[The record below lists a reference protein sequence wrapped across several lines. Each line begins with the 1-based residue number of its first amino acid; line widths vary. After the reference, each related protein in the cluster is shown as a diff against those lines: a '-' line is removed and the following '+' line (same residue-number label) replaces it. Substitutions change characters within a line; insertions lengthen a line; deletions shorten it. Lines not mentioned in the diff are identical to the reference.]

1 MTTGSNATC
10 HVSRPRREG
19 RRDGT
24 ARATCTCWIPVREAD
39 LRGCERVEIDGEYV
53 LLIEYVR
60 AGVSVSVARARRRE
74 CLARANALIEEHA
87 RARDSLVAIEP
98 VIAGLTENGARRA
111 LLARIAAVGGSVAV
125 QMAQGQVV
133 ASLDRLAQGAPL
145 FDPLFGRVLF
155 RVGHCRFP
163 FVNGVETGAGLAI
176 AMSPGLM
183 WFRHVIYRSGRV
195 PGRSAG
201 DLRARKG
208 RVQSHGVGAGT
219 AANCYAVSPQDPSA
233 P

>member
-1 MTTGSNATC
+1 M
-10 HVSRPRREG
+10 
-19 RRDGT
+19 
-24 ARATCTCWIPVREAD
+24 READ

-111 LLARIAAVGGSVAV
+111 LLARIAAVGGSVAWEDACTADLEAAELLLGYRGRDAIV
-125 QMAQGQVV
+125 ALIEGGALVAVREPGQPP
-133 ASLDRLAQGAPL
+133 RLQL
-145 FDPLFGRVLF
+145 
-155 RVGHCRFP
+155 
-163 FVNGVETGAGLAI
+163 TGPH
-176 AMSPGLM
+176 MTS
-183 WFRHVIYRSGRV
+183 F
-195 PGRSAG
+195 GRSAC
-201 DLRARKG
+201 DEARG
-208 RVQSHGVGAGT
+208 RGSARGV
-219 AANCYAVSPQDPSA
+219 A

>member
-111 LLARIAAVGGSVAV
+111 LLARIAAVVA
-125 QMAQGQVV
+125 ASRGRTRARRISRRRSYCSATEGATRSSRSSRAAHWSLS
-133 ASLDRLAQGAPL
+133 ASLGSRRGY
-145 FDPLFGRVLF
+145 
-155 RVGHCRFP
+155 
-163 FVNGVETGAGLAI
+163 
-176 AMSPGLM
+176 S
-183 WFRHVIYRSGRV
+183 
-195 PGRSAG
+195 
-201 DLRARKG
+201 
-208 RVQSHGVGAGT
+208 
-219 AANCYAVSPQDPSA
+219 
-233 P
+233 

>member
-1 MTTGSNATC
+1 VFEVMGLQDGAA
-10 HVSRPRREG
+10 PEEGEG
-19 RRDGT
+19 RGQHT
-24 ARATCTCWIPVREAD
+24 AIPERNEALD
-39 LRGCERVEIDGEYV
+39 TPL
-53 LLIEYVR
+53 
-60 AGVSVSVARARRRE
+60 
-74 CLARANALIEEHA
+74 
-87 RARDSLVAIEP
+87 
-98 VIAGLTENGARRA
+98 
-111 LLARIAAVGGSVAV
+111 VGGLEQGDRVAM